1 MKEWEVWGRADKPD
15 QSGSWDGW
23 TLLTTCES
31 YKPSGLPV
39 GQFSNED
46 KEYASAGEEFV
57 FPADVPAVR
66 YIRFKAL
73 STFTGVKFIH
83 LMEVTFYGKPVE
95 NK

>member
-1 MKEWEVWGRADKPD
+1 M
-15 QSGSWDGW
+15 GSLGTRRQTRPKRKLGW
-23 TLLTTCES
+23 LDLIDPVS